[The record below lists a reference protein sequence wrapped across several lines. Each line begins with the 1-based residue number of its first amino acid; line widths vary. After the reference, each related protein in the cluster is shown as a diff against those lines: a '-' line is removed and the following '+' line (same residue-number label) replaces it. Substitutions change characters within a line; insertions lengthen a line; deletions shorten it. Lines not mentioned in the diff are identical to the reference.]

1 MPNSYRR
8 RRTRYVGKFSLS
20 WFLIGIL
27 SATLYFVMVEDARPE
42 LLLSVLPD
50 SAIESES
57 DQPSDQELINRA
69 QKLDLLVSQADILI
83 VTCPQGVRIFAEWRE
98 DMQNKYDIELNSNN
112 FATLENTMKQRL
124 SENADRQELWKRL
137 DEVDSF
143 VKRVERACG

>member
-8 RRTRYVGKFSLS
+8 RRTRYVGRFSLI

-27 SATLYFVMVEDARPE
+27 TATLYFVMVEDARPE

-50 SAIESES
+50 SAIETES

-69 QKLDLLVSQADILI
+69 QKLDLMMMQADIMI
-83 VTCPQGVRIFAEWRE
+83 ATCPQGVRIFAEWRE
-98 DMQNKYDIELNSNN
+98 DMQNKYDVEVDSNN
-112 FATLENTMKQRL
+112 YATLEDTIKQRL

-137 DEVDSF
+137 DEIDSF
-143 VKRVERACG
+143 VKRVERTCG